1 MRNNIFKRILT
12 FVLASAL
19 IVSLIHGS
27 PFELTAS
34 AATGSTLNRVADHE
48 SIDYWKGYF
57 SDGQYDSNVWSNT
70 ISTQNA
76 GAVWTDKSVFVP
88 NESITIDGVE
98 VPVADTG
105 DNFLVSMS
113 VMASN
118 KTVKGYEY
126 IPTSTMLVL
135 DVSAS
140 MGDGSSGN
148 NSWDEMVEAANK
160 AIDTLLNLNNNNL
173 VGVVLYSGN
182 TERDD
187 SDLGHSTL
195 LLPLNRYTTTA
206 KNNNGTNYNTTDDYP
221 EYLTAYTEWGTSK
234 VGVNS
239 AVRPR
244 TSGSKNVAGGTYI
257 QGGLYRA
264 MEELIAADAPKT
276 VAEGVQ
282 AGMAYTPIVVLMSD
296 GAPTAANLD
305 YDFTETNDNNHDT
318 EIGNGTSTDER
329 IGFLTQLTAAYA
341 KARIDAVYEK
351 DMLFYT
357 LGLGLDELS
366 DTQEAIA
373 EAVLSPDKN
382 NGNMNIY
389 WNNYLALDNDSSTQ
403 AGNTMYLNYY
413 NNGSGYNAVVKNDY
427 VTSNHKNYVT
437 QYFEAVERTGTT
449 LEQALLDAFQQIVDA
464 IVIQSVYYP
473 TEIAGGSADLGGYV
487 TFRDELGEYMDV
499 VNVKG
504 FLFEDETGAQVLHTG
519 SKLAENF
526 VSGGGDLGQSSNPK
540 PLGDELVRAVKERLG
555 IADTLTAQ
563 NLIRNAY
570 YYKQLS
576 YVDENNFSNYIGWY
590 GDADGKFV
598 DFWHDGHTQAEERAA
613 MAKGAKFI
621 YKSYGYLGEVN
632 EDLGIKASDM
642 MYTAIRV
649 RKTIAE
655 GVEGTSVGEIVVEGS
670 IPASLIPTITYEIAL
685 QGKTYESG
693 VQSVTITDTSAKFPA
708 RILYEVALRSDI
720 NPINIAEKVSD
731 AHENQS
737 DGTYTFYTNDWKFVN
752 IENNEIADTSVNAFT
767 HFEPSNENE
776 RYYYLTDSVVYS
788 APNGTVY
795 RGSAKPSGDGYYH
808 EYRVFSV
815 INGRV
820 SSEVTY
826 IKSSPDALA
835 HAERVG
841 NQWIIPA
848 GTGKHEIVGYE
859 VPLKSNNHTGTNRFT
874 AYPKIKTD
882 AENSTGEHA
891 SHYSVVTFGNNG
903 KLTVTPATGIKLS
916 KALDVASST
925 TQTFEFTISGAV
937 AGENYTVTPFNAD
950 GSFGTS
956 QIVTAGAGGVITVNL
971 EAGKTVYVTGL
982 AEGRYTV
989 NETPHDTYR
998 VLTINGREATG
1009 GAVEVPVVAQKTA
1022 AVDFVNTLK
1031 GFGSLYITKEV
1042 VNSLTGQMLPTH
1054 ATRAEFDITVNVG
1067 TELAGKTFEAAHSA
1081 DPSLTEVTVGNDGN
1095 IIGLKI
1101 KHGETIVIRNLPE
1114 GTNAVVTETL
1124 SGQNYTVEYSS
1135 HNKAGESMDSDGE
1148 VTIIKDANATVIV
1161 KNTYKP
1167 VGTSVTIDFNGT
1179 KFMETAELQEEKK
1192 FSFTLEKYE
1201 NGGWITVKDWEEAVT
1216 VSSGDNE
1223 FKNRFAIDFDDFKL
1237 ELNFNE
1243 PGVHSYRIYEAVP
1256 NQTDGITYDPAIYN
1270 FVVTV
1275 ADNNGQL
1282 KAVVTGNTVSGES
1295 SPYIVTA
1302 DFKNAY
1308 NAEPVIIEVSKTVID
1323 ETKDTVS
1330 PAGYEFELYEAD
1342 SDWNYNSQSDPKY
1355 TDVTDVNGE
1364 TRFSWLVDST
1374 NIGTYYYVLK
1384 EKVPANPKAGWNYDT
1399 TEKHISVAVERDV
1412 NAGIAVEVS
1421 SGDVNA
1427 ESGKYEF
1434 VNKYTAEPAPLSLE
1448 GHVTKTLIGRDM
1460 KAGEF
1465 TFEFKDNGGN
1475 LLAVGTNIEGAKDG
1489 QPADIMF
1496 YKVVNGEVTNEVFK
1510 LEYGKIGTYHYKIS
1524 EVAGNLGGVGYTP
1537 RIFDLVVEVTDDG
1550 EGTLE
1555 ANYYYEDST
1564 YKTINFTNTYSV
1576 KEPTSLALEATKKL
1590 TGDRQ
1595 MLSSEFH
1602 FNVYEMTDDSFETK
1616 KYEDAVATGTNIGAP
1631 PVDGIAT
1638 SDIKF
1643 TEITYDQPGVHYYQI
1658 SEVDQGS
1665 NLGIE
1670 YDDVVY
1676 NVTVTVTDNL
1686 DGTMTASADKTKAEL
1701 VFTNKYKPNPITYR
1715 FVADKEL
1722 TGRTLI
1728 AGEFE
1733 FALYEATVEVIDGTL
1748 VWTAGKQV
1756 GNNVTNAANGDIV
1769 FPEVTFEEKG
1779 TYYYIVKEVGGDL
1792 GGVDYDD
1799 TEFYVTFTVTD
1810 DHKGS
1815 LSVETIITDDE
1826 GNLSQIV
1833 FNNDYTTEDKQV
1845 VIEAAKTLTGR
1856 DMNAGEFNFV
1866 IKDGDTVVAK
1876 GSNVAAS
1883 AGVAADIVFEA
1894 IEYTMA
1900 DIGEYTYTI
1909 EEVVPEGG
1917 VKDGVTYDQSSIEIK
1932 VTVSDNGDGKLKT
1945 EVVMPKQATI
1955 INKYNATPA
1964 KVVITAQKT
1973 LENRPLADD
1982 EFTFELVGEKG
1993 DVYTAQNDDAGK
2005 VTFEE
2010 LSFDA
2015 VGTYKYT
2022 LTEKKGTLANVT
2034 YSEEAYNVT
2043 IEVKDDL
2050 LGHLF
2055 AEVTY
2060 AAVDGEG
2067 NESLVLE
2074 PTFTNIFTPDPS
2086 AVIID
2091 ATKQLTGRDLVAGEF
2106 QFVIK
2111 DETGNELATGTNTAD
2126 GKINFKEFKLPEG
2139 NDYKLYVSELD
2150 TAAQYVF
2157 YDDTTY
2163 MVLVDVTND
2172 GRGILKATVEY
2183 PDGGIVFRN
2192 EYKEPPVIIPEP
2204 EPTTIMTSFAF
2215 NATKVLTG
2223 RIMAAGEFQF
2233 QVKDSNGEVVATGTN
2248 EANGSVQFSPLVVF
2262 EPGRYVY
2269 TVSEVNTGALDVT
2282 YDTTVYTVSVDVE
2295 KVGNDLAATINYPE
2309 GGLIFRNYVGSSVP
2323 VTGDTTPIG
2332 LLIALVLISGAGLA
2346 GLLVLKR
2353 KKK

>member
-19 IVSLIHGS
+19 TVSLIQGGS
-27 PFELTAS
+27 FDLTVS
-34 AATGSTLNRVADHE
+34 AATGTTFERVADHE

-88 NESITIDGVE
+88 NESITIDGVS

-105 DNFLVSMS
+105 DNFLISMS

-140 MGDGSSGN
+140 MGDGRNGN

-182 TERDD
+182 PEEG
-187 SDLGHSTL
+187 SSNLGHSTL
-195 LLPLNRYTTTA
+195 LLPLGRYTTTA
-206 KNNNGTNYNTTDDYP
+206 TNNNGTWRDTNDDYP
-221 EYLTAYTEWGTSK
+221 EYLTASNST

-239 AVRPR
+239 AVIP
-244 TSGSKNVAGGTYI
+244 SGNYRSKSVSGGTYI

-264 MEELIAADAPKT
+264 MEELVASDAPKT
-276 VAEGVQ
+276 VTEGVQ

-305 YDFTETNDNNHDT
+305 YDFSETDDNNHAT
-318 EIGNGTSTDER
+318 ELGNGTSTNEQ
-329 IGFLTQLTAAYA
+329 IGFLTQLTAAYT
-341 KARIDAVYEK
+341 KARIDAVYDK

-357 LGLGLDELS
+357 LGLGLAGLS

-373 EAVLSPDKN
+373 EAVLNPGTSS
-382 NGNMNIY
+382 GNINTY
-389 WNNYLALDNDSSTQ
+389 WNRYLVLDNDSSTQ
-403 AGNTMYLNYY
+403 AGDTMYLDYY
-413 NNGSGYNAVVKNDY
+413 NGRGYNAVVKNDY
-427 VTSNHKNYVT
+427 VTSDYKNYVT
-437 QYFEAVERTGTT
+437 QYFEAVATAGTS
-449 LEQALLDAFQQIVDA
+449 LEQALLNAFQQIVDA

-473 TEIAGGSADLGGYV
+473 TEVAGGSADLGGYI

-504 FLFEDETGAQVLHTG
+504 FLFEDERGNQVLHTG

-526 VSGGGDLGQSSNPK
+526 VTGGGDLGQSSNPK

-598 DFWHDGHTQAEERAA
+598 DFWHDGHTQAEEQAA

-731 AHENQS
+731 AHKNQS
-737 DGTYTFYTNDWKFVN
+737 DGTYTFYTNDWEFVDF
-752 IENNEIADTSVNAFT
+752 ENNAIADTSVNAFT
-767 HFEPSNENE
+767 HFEPSQENE

-788 APNGTVY
+788 DANGTVY
-795 RGSAKPSGDGYYH
+795 AGNTEPSGDGYYH
-808 EYRVFSV
+808 ENRVFSV
-815 INGRV
+815 TNGSV

-826 IKSSPDALA
+826 IKTSPDALG
-835 HAERVG
+835 HAVRVG
-841 NQWIIPA
+841 NQWVIPA

-859 VPLKSNNHTGTNRFT
+859 VPLKESNNTGTNRFT

-882 AENSTGEHA
+882 AENSSEDHT

-925 TQTFEFTISGAV
+925 AQTFEFTISGDKVV
-937 AGENYTVTPFNAD
+937 AGESYTVTPFNAD
-950 GSFGTS
+950 GSFGTGY
-956 QIVTAGAGGVITVNL
+956 IVTADANGVITVNL

-982 AEGRYTV
+982 DAGTYTV
-989 NETPHDTYR
+989 AESAHDTYR
-998 VLTINGREATG
+998 VLTINRQEETDG
-1009 GAVEVPVVAQKTA
+1009 EVDVVVVSQETT

-1031 GFGSLYITKEV
+1031 GFGNLYITKEV
-1042 VNSLTGQMLPTH
+1042 VNSLTGQMLPAH
-1054 ATRAEFDITVNVG
+1054 VTREEFDITVNVG

-1081 DPSLTEVTVGNDGN
+1081 DALLTQVTVGNNGE
-1095 IIGLKI
+1095 IGLTV
-1101 KHGETIVIRNLPE
+1101 KHGETIAIRNLPE

-1124 SGQNYTVEYSS
+1124 TNEQSSNYAVTYSS
-1135 HNKAGESMDSDGE
+1135 HNKAGEDMVDGSN

-1161 KNTYKP
+1161 ENTYKP
-1167 VGTSVTIDFNGT
+1167 LGTSVTIGFNGT
-1179 KFMETAELQEEKK
+1179 KFMETDDLQEEKK

-1201 NGGWITVKDWEEAVT
+1201 NGGWTTVKDWNEAVT
-1216 VSSGDNE
+1216 VSTGDNE
-1223 FKNRFAIDFDDFKL
+1223 FTINYGDFNLKLDFDR
-1237 ELNFNE
+1237 
-1243 PGVHSYRIYEAVP
+1243 PGVHSYRIYEVKPTVP
-1256 NQTDGITYDPAIYN
+1256 DEITYDPAIYN

-1275 ADNNGQL
+1275 TDNNGQL
-1282 KAVVTGNTVSGES
+1282 NAVVTGSTVV
-1295 SPYIVTA
+1295 PDATA
-1302 DFKNAY
+1302 NAY
-1308 NAEPVIIEVSKTVID
+1308 TINASFENAYKVAPVIINVLKTVVD
-1323 ETKDTVS
+1323 TTKDNVS

-1342 SDWNYNSQSDPKY
+1342 GNWGYESQDLVD
-1355 TDVTDVNGE
+1355 TDVSDAKGE
-1364 TRFSWLVDST
+1364 AHFSWLVDRDDL
-1374 NIGTYYYVLK
+1374 GKHYYVLK
-1384 EKVPANPKAGWNYDT
+1384 EKVPTGYTEPAAGEYGWKYDT
-1399 TEKHISVAVERDV
+1399 AEKHITVGVSGGD
-1412 NAGIAVEVS
+1412 AGIVVKIDDNEVNVP
-1421 SGDVNA
+1421 GVYNF
-1427 ESGKYEF
+1427 E
-1434 VNKYTAEPAPLSLE
+1434 NKYTAEPVTIPLT
-1448 GHVTKTLIGRDM
+1448 GHVTKTLMGRDM
-1460 KAGEF
+1460 NAGEF
-1465 TFEFKDNGGN
+1465 TFDFVEIIGN
-1475 LLAVGTNIEGAKDG
+1475 ADAVRARGTNIEGAEEG
-1489 QPADIMF
+1489 QPADIVF
-1496 YKVVNGEVTNEVFK
+1496 YALDGDGNVTETVFELKYTKV
-1510 LEYGKIGTYHYKIS
+1510 GTYHYKIS
-1524 EVAGNLGGVGYTP
+1524 EVAGNLGGIDYTP

-1550 EGTLE
+1550 NGALK

-1564 YKTINFTNTYSV
+1564 YTAINFTNTYSV
-1576 KEPTSLALEATKKL
+1576 KAPTSLALEATKRL

-1602 FNVYEMTDDSFETK
+1602 FNVYEMTDGTFATK
-1616 KYEDAVATGTNIGAP
+1616 KYEDAVATGTNIGAT
-1631 PVDGIAT
+1631 PVNGIAT
-1638 SDIKF
+1638 SEFKF

-1670 YDDVVY
+1670 YDDAVY
-1676 NVTVTVTDNL
+1676 NVTVTVIDNL
-1686 DGTMTASADKTKAEL
+1686 DGTMTASADMTKAEL

-1769 FPEVTFEEKG
+1769 LPEVTFEEKG
-1779 TYYYIVKEVGGDL
+1779 TYYYIVKEVGGDI
-1792 GGVDYDD
+1792 GGIDYDD
-1799 TEFYVTFTVTD
+1799 TEFYVTFTVID
-1810 DHKGS
+1810 DYKGS
-1815 LSVETIITDDE
+1815 LSVETIIMDDE
-1826 GNLSQIV
+1826 GNLSQVV
-1833 FNNDYTTEDKQV
+1833 FNNDYMAQN
-1845 VIEAAKTLTGR
+1845 AKI
-1856 DMNAGEFNFV
+1856 V
-1866 IKDGDTVVAK
+1866 IK
-1876 GSNVAAS
+1876 
-1883 AGVAADIVFEA
+1883 
-1894 IEYTMA
+1894 
-1900 DIGEYTYTI
+1900 
-1909 EEVVPEGG
+1909 
-1917 VKDGVTYDQSSIEIK
+1917 
-1932 VTVSDNGDGKLKT
+1932 
-1945 EVVMPKQATI
+1945 ATKI
-1955 INKYNATPA
+1955 
-1964 KVVITAQKT
+1964 
-1973 LENRPLADD
+1973 LENRPLAAD
-1982 EFTFELVGEKG
+1982 EFTFELVAGDG
-1993 DVYTAQNDDAGK
+1993 DVYTAQNDATGA
-2005 VTFEE
+2005 VVFEE
-2010 LSFDA
+2010 LSFNA
-2015 VGTYKYT
+2015 EGIYEYT

-2034 YSEEAYNVT
+2034 YSEEIYKVT
-2043 IEVKDDL
+2043 VEVKDDL
-2050 LGHLF
+2050 LGHLI

-2067 NESLVLE
+2067 NESIVSE
-2074 PTFTNIFTPDPS
+2074 PTFTNIFTPDS
-2086 AVIID
+2086 SV
-2091 ATKQLTGRDLVAGEF
+2091 
-2106 QFVIK
+2106 
-2111 DETGNELATGTNTAD
+2111 
-2126 GKINFKEFKLPEG
+2126 
-2139 NDYKLYVSELD
+2139 
-2150 TAAQYVF
+2150 
-2157 YDDTTY
+2157 
-2163 MVLVDVTND
+2163 
-2172 GRGILKATVEY
+2172 
-2183 PDGGIVFRN
+2183 
-2192 EYKEPPVIIPEP
+2192 PEP
-2204 EPTTIMTSFAF
+2204 EPEPQPDTLMTSFAF

-2233 QVKDSNGEVVATGTN
+2233 QVKDSNGEVVATGIN
-2248 EANGSVQFSPLVVF
+2248 EANGSIQFSPLVVF
-2262 EPGRYVY
+2262 APGRYVY
-2269 TVSEVNTGALDVT
+2269 TVSEVKGGALDIT
-2282 YDTTVYTVSVDVE
+2282 YDTKVYTVIVDVE
-2295 KVGNDLAATINYPE
+2295 QVGDDLAATINYPK
-2309 GGLIFRNYVGSSVP
+2309 GGLTFRNYVGSVP
-2323 VTGDTTPIG
+2323 ATGDATPIG
-2332 LLIALVLISGAGLA
+2332 LLIALVLISGAGVA
-2346 GLLVLKR
+2346 GLLLL
-2353 KKK
+2353 KKKKK